1 MRRHRRWAPAFAGVR
16 AVCWIFSCACRHWIL
31 PSAPLTRRDER
42 QRRQKPSTGDT
53 AGTGRTAAEWTGDP
67 RLGGGVVNPPVW
79 RASTIL
85 YDNIADLR
93 ARGHATH
100 DKLYYGRRGTPT
112 VWALADAL
120 TGMEPGAEGS
130 LLYPSGV
137 AANAAGLLAL
147 LAPGDHLLMVDS
159 AYEPTRSFC
168 NGLLK
173 RYGVT
178 TTYYDPLV
186 GAGIADLITPE
197 TKLIFLESPGS
208 LTFEVQDVPAITA
221 IARERGVLTMLDNT
235 WATPLLF
242 PALAHGVD
250 VTMMSLTK
258 YVGGHSDAMM
268 GSLTATKAVWPRLR
282 QATYQL
288 GQSVSP
294 DDCALILRGLRTLDV
309 RMARHGENGLA
320 VANWLAARADV
331 GRVLHPAIPGDPG
344 HAIWARDFT
353 GTSGLFG
360 FTLKGSDDAARTRF
374 IDALIHFGIGFS
386 WGGYE
391 SLVVPSDPA
400 TIRTATTWNDLDPLV
415 RLSIGLED
423 PADLIADLDRGF
435 AVMAA

>member
-1 MRRHRRWAPAFAGVR
+1 MSKDKHSDDNLRPATQLVQGGRRP
-16 AVCWIFSCACRHWIL
+16 
-31 PSAPLTRRDER
+31 
-42 QRRQKPSTGDT
+42 
-53 AGTGRTAAEWTGDP
+53 EWTGDP

-85 YDNIADLR
+85 YDNIADMKG
-93 ARGHATH
+93 RGHATH

-120 TGMEPGAEGS
+120 TGMEPGAEGT

-137 AANAAGLLAL
+137 AAITAGLLAL
-147 LAPGDHLLMVDS
+147 LSPGDHLLMVDS

-168 NGLLK
+168 NGMLARL
-173 RYGVT
+173 GVS

-186 GAGIADLITPE
+186 GAGIADLITPA

-208 LTFEVQDVPAITA
+208 LTFEVQDITA
-221 IARERGVLTMLDNT
+221 IVAAARERGVLTMLDNT

-242 PALAHGVD
+242 PAITQGID

-268 GSLTATKAVWPRLR
+268 GSLTATKALWPRLR
-282 QATYQL
+282 QASYQL
-288 GQSVSP
+288 GHAVSP
-294 DDCALILRGLRTLDV
+294 DDCALMLRGLRTLDV
-309 RMARHGENGLA
+309 RMARHGANGLK
-320 VANWLAARADV
+320 VANWLAERAEV
-331 GRVLHPAIPGDPG
+331 ACVLHPALPGDPG
-344 HAIWARDFT
+344 HAIWARDFL

-360 FTLKGSDDAARTRF
+360 FTLKGVDEAARTRF
-374 IDALIHFGIGFS
+374 IDALQHFGIGFS

-400 TIRTATTWNDLDPLV
+400 GIRTATAWTDPDPLV

-423 PADLIADLDRGF
+423 PADLIADLERGF
-435 AVMAA
+435 AAMAG

>member
-1 MRRHRRWAPAFAGVR
+1 MSSSDDDDLRPATRLVQGGRRP
-16 AVCWIFSCACRHWIL
+16 
-31 PSAPLTRRDER
+31 
-42 QRRQKPSTGDT
+42 
-53 AGTGRTAAEWTGDP
+53 EWTGDP
-67 RLGGGVVNPPVW
+67 RLGGSIVNPPVW

-85 YDNIADLR
+85 YDTVADLK

-120 TGMEPGAEGS
+120 TALEPGAEGT

-137 AANAAGLLAL
+137 AANSAGLLAL
-147 LAPGDHLLMVDS
+147 LSPGDHLLMVDS
-159 AYEPTRSFC
+159 AYEPTRAFC
-168 NGLLK
+168 NGMLA
-173 RYGVT
+173 RMGVRT
-178 TTYYDPLV
+178 SFYDPLV
-186 GAGIADLITPE
+186 GAGIAELIEPE
-197 TKLIFLESPGS
+197 TRLIFLESPGS
-208 LTFEVQDVPAITA
+208 LTFEVQDIPAITA

-258 YVGGHSDAMM
+258 YAGGHSDAMM

-282 QATYQL
+282 QAAYQL
-288 GQSVSP
+288 GQAVSP
-294 DDCALILRGLRTLDV
+294 DDCALMLRGLRTLDV

-320 VANWLAARADV
+320 VANWLAGRAAV
-331 GRVLHPAIPGDPG
+331 GRVLHPALPGDRG
-344 HAIWARDFT
+344 HALWTRDFK

-360 FTLKGSDDAARTRF
+360 FTLKGADDAARTRF
-374 IDALIHFGIGFS
+374 VDALAHFGIGFS

-391 SLVVPSDPA
+391 SLVVPADPA
-400 TIRTATTWNDLDPLV
+400 AIRTATRWTDPDPLV

-423 PADLIADLDRGF
+423 PADLIADLERGL
-435 AVMAA
+435 AAL

>member
-1 MRRHRRWAPAFAGVR
+1 MSNSDDSSLRPATKLVQGGRRP
-16 AVCWIFSCACRHWIL
+16 
-31 PSAPLTRRDER
+31 
-42 QRRQKPSTGDT
+42 
-53 AGTGRTAAEWTGDP
+53 EWTGDP

-85 YDNIADLR
+85 YDNIADLK

-120 TGMEPGAEGS
+120 TQMEEGAEGT

-137 AANAAGLLAL
+137 AANSAGLLAL
-147 LAPGDHLLMVDS
+147 LSPGDHLLMVDS
-159 AYEPTRSFC
+159 AYEPTRAFC
-168 NGLLK
+168 NAMLARL
-173 RYGVT
+173 GVE

-186 GAGIADLITPE
+186 GAGIADLIRSE
-197 TKLIFLESPGS
+197 TRLIFLESPGS
-208 LTFEVQDVPAITA
+208 LTFEVQDIPAITR
-221 IARERGVLTMLDNT
+221 IARARGVLTMLDNT

-268 GSLTATKAVWPRLR
+268 GSLTATKAVWPKLR
-282 QATYQL
+282 SAAYQL

-294 DDCALILRGLRTLDV
+294 DDCALMLRGLRTLEV
-309 RMARHGENGLA
+309 RIQRQGENALA
-320 VANWLAARADV
+320 VANWLANRAEV
-331 GRVLHPAIPGDPG
+331 GRVLHPALPDDPG
-344 HAIWARDFT
+344 HAIWSRDFS

-360 FTLKGSDDAARTRF
+360 FTLKGADEAARTRF
-374 IDALIHFGIGFS
+374 IDSLAHFGIGFS

-391 SLVVPSDPA
+391 SLVVPSDPQM
-400 TIRTATTWNDLDPLV
+400 IRTATRWADPDPLV

-423 PADLIADLDRGF
+423 PADLIADLERGL
-435 AVMAA
+435 AAMAG

>member
-1 MRRHRRWAPAFAGVR
+1 MSDHDDDSLRPATRLVQGGRRP
-16 AVCWIFSCACRHWIL
+16 
-31 PSAPLTRRDER
+31 
-42 QRRQKPSTGDT
+42 
-53 AGTGRTAAEWTGDP
+53 EWTGDP

-85 YDNIADLR
+85 YDSIADLK

-120 TGMEPGAEGS
+120 TGMEPGAEGT

-137 AANAAGLLAL
+137 AANSAGLLAL
-147 LAPGDHLLMVDS
+147 LSPGDHLLMVDS
-159 AYEPTRSFC
+159 AYEPTRAFC
-168 NGLLK
+168 DGMLR
-173 RYGVT
+173 RYGVS

-186 GAGIADLITPE
+186 GAGIADLCTPA

-208 LTFEVQDVPAITA
+208 LTFEVQDIPAIVA
-221 IARERGVLTMLDNT
+221 VARDRGILTMLDNT
-235 WATPLLF
+235 WATPLYF

-282 QATYQL
+282 SATYQL
-288 GQSVSP
+288 GHAVSP
-294 DDCALILRGLRTLDV
+294 DDCALMLRGLRTLDV
-309 RMARHGENGLA
+309 RLARHRESGLA
-320 VANWLAARADV
+320 VANWLAGHAGV
-331 GRVLHPAIPGDPG
+331 GRVLHPALPGDPG

-360 FTLKGSDDAARTRF
+360 FTLKDADEAGRTRF
-374 IDALIHFGIGFS
+374 IEALAHFGIGFS

-391 SLVVPSDPA
+391 SLVVPSNPA
-400 TIRTATTWNDLDPLV
+400 DIRTATAWTDPDPLV

-423 PADLIADLDRGF
+423 PADLIADLTRGF
-435 AVMAA
+435 AAMAR

>member
-1 MRRHRRWAPAFAGVR
+1 MSKSDDDSLRPATKLVQGGRRP
-16 AVCWIFSCACRHWIL
+16 
-31 PSAPLTRRDER
+31 
-42 QRRQKPSTGDT
+42 
-53 AGTGRTAAEWTGDP
+53 EWTGDP
-67 RLGGGVVNPPVW
+67 RLGGSVVNPPVW

-85 YDNIADLR
+85 YDNIADLK

-120 TGMEPGAEGS
+120 TGMEPGAEGT

-137 AANAAGLLAL
+137 AANSAGLLAL

-159 AYEPTRSFC
+159 AYEPTRAFC

-173 RYGVT
+173 RYGVS

-186 GAGIADLITPE
+186 GAGIAELITPA
-197 TKLIFLESPGS
+197 TRLIFLESPGS
-208 LTFEVQDVPAITA
+208 LTFEVQDIPAIVA
-221 IARERGVLTMLDNT
+221 VARERGVLTMLDNT

-282 QATYQL
+282 SAAYQL
-288 GQSVSP
+288 GQAVSP
-294 DDCALILRGLRTLDV
+294 DDCALMLRGLRTLDV
-309 RMARHGENGLA
+309 RMARHGESGLA
-320 VANWLAARADV
+320 VAEWLAARADV
-331 GRVLHPAIPGDPG
+331 GRVLHPALADDPG
-344 HAIWARDFT
+344 HDIWARDFS
-353 GTSGLFG
+353 GASGLFG
-360 FTLKGSDDAARTRF
+360 FTLKGSDEGGRTRF
-374 IDALIHFGIGFS
+374 IEALAHFGIGFS

-391 SLVVPSDPA
+391 SLVVPSNPA
-400 TIRTATTWNDLDPLV
+400 DIRTATVWSDPDPLV

-423 PADLIADLDRGF
+423 PADLITDLARGF
-435 AVMAA
+435 TAMAG

>member
-1 MRRHRRWAPAFAGVR
+1 MSKSDDDSLHPATKLVQGGRRP
-16 AVCWIFSCACRHWIL
+16 
-31 PSAPLTRRDER
+31 
-42 QRRQKPSTGDT
+42 
-53 AGTGRTAAEWTGDP
+53 EWTGDP

-85 YDNIADLR
+85 YDSIADLK

-120 TGMEPGAEGS
+120 TEMEPGAEGT

-137 AANAAGLLAL
+137 AANSGGMLAL
-147 LAPGDHLLMVDS
+147 LSPGDHLLMVDS
-159 AYEPTRSFC
+159 AYEPTRAFC
-168 NGLLK
+168 NGMLK
-173 RYGVT
+173 RYGVET
-178 TTYYDPLV
+178 TFYDPLV
-186 GAGIADLITPE
+186 GSGITELIRPE

-208 LTFEVQDVPAITA
+208 LTFEVQDVSAITA

-235 WATPLLF
+235 WATPLF
-242 PALAHGVD
+242 FSALAHGVD

-282 QATYQL
+282 SAAYQL

-294 DDCALILRGLRTLDV
+294 DDCALMLRGLRTLDV
-309 RMARHGENGLA
+309 RMARHQASALA
-320 VANWLAARADV
+320 VAEWLAGRPDV
-331 GRVLHPAIPGDPG
+331 GRVLHPVLAGDSG
-344 HAIWARDFT
+344 HAIWARDFR
-353 GTSGLFG
+353 GASGLFG
-360 FTLKGSDDAARTRF
+360 FTLKGADEAGRTRF
-374 IDALIHFGIGFS
+374 IEALSHFGIGFS

-391 SLVVPSDPA
+391 SLVVPSNPA
-400 TIRTATTWNDLDPLV
+400 EIRTATQWSDPDPLL

-423 PADLIADLDRGF
+423 PADLIADLERGF
-435 AVMAA
+435 QAMAK

>member
-1 MRRHRRWAPAFAGVR
+1 MSKSDDDNFRPATKLVQGGRRP
-16 AVCWIFSCACRHWIL
+16 
-31 PSAPLTRRDER
+31 
-42 QRRQKPSTGDT
+42 
-53 AGTGRTAAEWTGDP
+53 EWTGDP
-67 RLGGGVVNPPVW
+67 RLGGSVVNPPVW

-85 YDNIADLR
+85 YDTIADLK

-120 TGMEPGAEGS
+120 TDMEPGAEGT

-137 AANAAGLLAL
+137 AANSAGLLAL

-173 RYGVT
+173 RYGVE

-186 GAGIADLITPE
+186 GAGIADLIRPA
-197 TKLIFLESPGS
+197 TKLIFMESPGS
-208 LTFEVQDVPAITA
+208 LTFEVQDIPAIVA
-221 IARERGVLTMLDNT
+221 VGRARGVLTMLDNT

-250 VTMMSLTK
+250 VAMMSLTK

-268 GSLTATKAVWPRLR
+268 GSLTATKAVWPKLR
-282 QATYQL
+282 SAAYQL
-288 GQSVSP
+288 GQAVSP
-294 DDCALILRGLRTLDV
+294 DDCALMLRGLRTLDV
-309 RMARHGENGLA
+309 RMARHGENGLT
-320 VANWLAARADV
+320 VAGWLAARADV
-331 GRVLHPAIPGDPG
+331 GRVLHPALPGDPG
-344 HAIWARDFT
+344 HDIWSRDFT

-360 FTLKGSDDAARTRF
+360 FTLKGADEGGRTRF
-374 IDALIHFGIGFS
+374 IEALSLFGIGFS

-391 SLVVPSDPA
+391 SLIVPSNPA
-400 TIRTATTWNDLDPLV
+400 EIRTATAWPDPDPLV

-423 PADLIADLDRGF
+423 PTDLIADLTRGF
-435 AVMAA
+435 AAMAE

>member
-1 MRRHRRWAPAFAGVR
+1 MSKDKHSDDPLRPATQLVQGGRRP
-16 AVCWIFSCACRHWIL
+16 
-31 PSAPLTRRDER
+31 
-42 QRRQKPSTGDT
+42 
-53 AGTGRTAAEWTGDP
+53 EWTGDP

-85 YDNIADLR
+85 YDNIADMK

-100 DKLYYGRRGTPT
+100 DQLYYGRRGTPT

-120 TGMEPGAEGS
+120 TGMEPGAEGT

-137 AANAAGLLAL
+137 AAITAGLLAL
-147 LAPGDHLLMVDS
+147 LSPGDHLLMVDS

-168 NGLLK
+168 NGMLA
-173 RYGVT
+173 RMGVT
-178 TTYYDPLV
+178 TTYYDPLI
-186 GAGIADLITPE
+186 GAGIADLITPA

-208 LTFEVQDVPAITA
+208 LTFEVQDIPAIVA
-221 IARERGVLTMLDNT
+221 AARARGVLTMLDNT

-242 PALAHGVD
+242 PAMAQGID

-268 GSLTATKAVWPRLR
+268 GSLTANKAAWPRLR

-288 GQSVSP
+288 GHAVSP
-294 DDCALILRGLRTLDV
+294 DDCALMLRGLRTLDV
-309 RMARHGENGLA
+309 RMARHGENGLK
-320 VANWLAARADV
+320 VANWLAGRAEV
-331 GRVLHPAIPGDPG
+331 ARVLHPALPGDAG
-344 HAIWARDFT
+344 HAIWARDFL

-360 FTLKGSDDAARTRF
+360 FTLKGVDEGARTRF
-374 IDALIHFGIGFS
+374 IDALHHFGIGFS

-400 TIRTATTWNDLDPLV
+400 NIRTATAWTDPDPLV

-423 PADLIADLDRGF
+423 PADLIADLERGF
-435 AVMAA
+435 AAMAG